1 MVARH
6 IAVADDG
13 QRGPVTLLGALTA
26 TPWRLARGVRE
37 GGSEGGLKERQ
48 GEGGLK
54 EDGVR
59 EERRGESKGEKV
71 KGQGAE
77 GETRE
82 KRKGGRPTGMHRC
95 RSWIGG
101 GVSLRVRCVS
111 YYIVS
116 YREAFFVSC
125 DVAWRVASSHLPGF

>member
-1 MVARH
+1 MSRAGGWRRGSEWACGRGRRGCGVVVVARH

-59 EERRGESKGEKV
+59 EERRGEGGLEEGVKV
-71 KGQGAE
+71 
-77 GETRE
+77 RE
-82 KRKGGRPTGMHRC
+82 KR
-95 RSWIGG
+95 
-101 GVSLRVRCVS
+101 
-111 YYIVS
+111 
-116 YREAFFVSC
+116 
-125 DVAWRVASSHLPGF
+125 